1 MSLHTCIAS
10 PVINIIHQNDTVV
23 TEDKPILTYYTHSKS
38 TGNSLGFTLS
48 IVLSMSL
55 DKCVVTY
62 VHHYNSFFIA
72 LKILHTL
79 YSSLLLPHPWKS
91 LIFIV
96 MWIGSLF
103 SGFSH
108 FVICI
113 LATSMPLPC
122 LLMV

>member
-1 MSLHTCIAS
+1 MHTFIAS

-23 TEDKPILTYYTHSKS
+23 TEDKPILTHYNHSKA
-38 TGNSLGFTLS
+38 TGNSLGFTVS
-48 IVLSMSL
+48 IVLSVSL
-55 DKCVVTY
+55 DECVVTY
-62 VHHYNSFFIA
+62 IHHYNNFFFHCP
-72 LKILHTL
+72 KNPPRCV
-79 YSSLLLPHPWKS
+79 YSSLLFPHPWQS

-96 MWIGSLF
+96 KWIGCLF

-122 LLMV
+122 LWMV